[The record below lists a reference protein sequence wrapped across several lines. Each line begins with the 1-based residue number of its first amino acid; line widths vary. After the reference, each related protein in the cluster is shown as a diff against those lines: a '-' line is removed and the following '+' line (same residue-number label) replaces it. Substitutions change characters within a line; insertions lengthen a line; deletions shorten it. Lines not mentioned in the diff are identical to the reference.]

1 MRKQSNVMKKK
12 LLVVA
17 GVVSLCAVVGGCG
30 NKQIFDTTYS
40 YERAIIS
47 LPNGDII
54 DGPVQSW
61 TDYQDGDQIQ
71 VKIGGKQYLVHSTNV
86 ALISE

>member
-1 MRKQSNVMKKK
+1 MKKK
-12 LLVVA
+12 LLVLASVT
-17 GVVSLCAVVGGCG
+17 GLCAIIGGCGLG

-40 YERAIIS
+40 YEKAIVY
-47 LPNGDII
+47 LPNGDVIE
-54 DGPVQSW
+54 GKVQSW
-61 TDYQDGDQIQ
+61 TDFDDGDQIQ